1 MIPRAALQAR
11 AREWGLTEEVVEKDY
26 VLGWLL
32 WGIGSHAAL
41 RDSWIFKGGTCL
53 KKCFVE
59 TYRFSEDLDFTV
71 LEDGP
76 LRPDDLLP
84 VLSEVLDNI
93 EQETGITL
101 SSRAPVVRM
110 RPDGQ
115 SAEGRIYYRG
125 PRGAPGEARVKLD
138 LTYDETV
145 VEPTV
150 RRNIAHAYDEQL
162 PGDGAVQC
170 CAFVE
175 VFAEKL
181 RALGQRTRPRDLYDV
196 VNLHRRADLRD
207 DREQVQVVLDRKC
220 AYKDVAP
227 PTLALV
233 TQVDKVTELRADW
246 QAMLAHQLPVLPPI
260 EEFIDTLEGVFSWLD
275 GATPPRLQPVPAL
288 RERLEPG
295 WLAPPTITRWPGGAP
310 LEQIRFAGANHLLVE
325 LAYQGTTRLI
335 EPYALRRSQA
345 GNLLIYAIKTSTG
358 EVRSY
363 RVDRIEGVR
372 VTNTAFVPR
381 YALEL
386 SVALPVGTGRRGPEA
401 MRARR
406 STARRRTARD
416 FKR

>member
-1 MIPRAALQAR
+1 MISRGALQAR

-32 WGIGSHAAL
+32 WGIGSHPAL
-41 RDSWIFKGGTCL
+41 SDHWIFKGGTCL

-71 LEDGP
+71 LDGGP
-76 LRPDDLLP
+76 LKPDDLSPILTE
-84 VLSEVLDNI
+84 LLDTI

-101 SSRAPVVRM
+101 ASRAPVVRM
-110 RPDGQ
+110 RPDGR

-138 LTYDETV
+138 LTYDETI
-145 VEPTV
+145 VETTV
-150 RRNIAHAYDEQL
+150 RRKIAHAYDEQL
-162 PGDGAVQC
+162 PGDGAVLC
-170 CAFVE
+170 YAFVE

-196 VNLHRRADLRD
+196 VNLYRRADLRD
-207 DREQVQVVLDRKC
+207 DRELVFRVLERKC
-220 AYKDVAP
+220 AYKNVPIPTVELVAS
-227 PTLALV
+227 A
-233 TQVDKVTELRADW
+233 DKLTELRADW

-260 EEFIDTLEGVFSWLD
+260 DEFVDTLEAVFAWLG
-275 GATPPRLQPVPAL
+275 GAEPARLEPVPAL

-295 WLAPPTITRWPGGAP
+295 WVAPPTITRWPGGAP

-325 LAYQGTTRLI
+325 LRYQGTTRLI

-345 GNLLIYAIKTSTG
+345 GDLLIYAIKVATG

-363 RVDRIEGVR
+363 RVDRIQGVR
-372 VTNTAFVPR
+372 VTGTSFVPR
-381 YALEL
+381 YAIEL
-386 SVALPVGTGRRGPEA
+386 SVALPVSTGRRAP
-401 MRARR
+401 RASRPR
-406 STARRRTARD
+406 QRTARRRG
-416 FKR
+416 